1 MSSTITAL
9 SAGTTYV
16 ARVTAIDAEGNESAC
31 SGSASGVAEPD
42 FSVTP
47 STTTSFGSVAV
58 GSTADRTFTVQNT
71 STMTLSGAAS
81 VAAPYSILSGSP
93 FSLDAGSSQTVT
105 VRFQPTASGT
115 FAGNVNFTV
124 DADTISRA
132 VSGSGTGT
140 GGTTVTLSVAKS
152 GSGAG
157 TVTSA
162 PAGINCGATCS
173 RSFAL
178 GTALTLTATPAAGSV
193 FAGWTGAC
201 SGTGS
206 CAVTVNATTTATATF
221 NLAGPSSPPGEPDLP
236 RVTLLSADPGGVTF
250 ALAWTPGTGATS
262 YAYTAAFSDGI
273 AAQQGTVTA
282 PSLQLRMPYHAS
294 GAAAVG
300 FICVQS
306 LNAAGQSSSQSC
318 ASFQVPA
325 RGTAPAPVTL
335 SVTKN
340 GSGSGTVTTAPAGI
354 NCGAICSQSIVPG
367 TALTFTATPAAGS
380 VFAGWTGACSGTG
393 SCSITVNLAATATAT
408 FNLVAPPS
416 PPGEPD
422 LPRVTLLSAD
432 FGGVT
437 FALAW
442 TPATGATSYAY
453 TAAFSDGTAAQ
464 QGTVT
469 APSGQ
474 LRMPYHASGAAA
486 VGFICVRSLN
496 AAGQTSSPSCN
507 AFQVPARGTAP
518 APVTLSVTKNGSG
531 SGTVTTAPAGI
542 NCGAICSQSIVP
554 GTALTLTAT
563 PAAGS
568 VFAGWTG
575 ACSGTGSCSI
585 TVNLAATATAT
596 FNLVAPPSPPGE
608 PDLPRVTLL
617 SADSGGVTFA
627 LAWTPGTGATSYA
640 YAAAFSDGAAAQQGT
655 VTTPSLQLRMPYHAS
670 GAAAVGFV
678 CVQSLNAAGQTS
690 SPACN
695 AFQVPAGL
703 GG

>member
-71 STMTLSGAAS
+71 STTTLSGAAS
-81 VAAPYSILSGSP
+81 VAAPYRILSGSP

-193 FAGWTGAC
+193 FAGWTGGC

-318 ASFQVPA
+318 AASRFQH
-325 RGTAPAPVTL
+325 
-335 SVTKN
+335 
-340 GSGSGTVTTAPAGI
+340 AGR
-354 NCGAICSQSIVPG
+354 P
-367 TALTFTATPAAGS
+367 
-380 VFAGWTGACSGTG
+380 
-393 SCSITVNLAATATAT
+393 
-408 FNLVAPPS
+408 
-416 PPGEPD
+416 
-422 LPRVTLLSAD
+422 LL
-432 FGGVT
+432 
-437 FALAW
+437 
-442 TPATGATSYAY
+442 
-453 TAAFSDGTAAQ
+453 Q
-464 QGTVT
+464 
-469 APSGQ
+469 
-474 LRMPYHASGAAA
+474 
-486 VGFICVRSLN
+486 
-496 AAGQTSSPSCN
+496 
-507 AFQVPARGTAP
+507 
-518 APVTLSVTKNGSG
+518 
-531 SGTVTTAPAGI
+531 
-542 NCGAICSQSIVP
+542 
-554 GTALTLTAT
+554 
-563 PAAGS
+563 
-568 VFAGWTG
+568 
-575 ACSGTGSCSI
+575 
-585 TVNLAATATAT
+585 
-596 FNLVAPPSPPGE
+596 
-608 PDLPRVTLL
+608 
-617 SADSGGVTFA
+617 
-627 LAWTPGTGATSYA
+627 
-640 YAAAFSDGAAAQQGT
+640 
-655 VTTPSLQLRMPYHAS
+655 
-670 GAAAVGFV
+670 
-678 CVQSLNAAGQTS
+678 
-690 SPACN
+690 
-695 AFQVPAGL
+695 
-703 GG
+703 

>member
-1 MSSTITAL
+1 MSTTITAL
-9 SAGTTYV
+9 TVGTTYV
-16 ARVTAIDAEGNESAC
+16 ARVTAVDNRGNESAC
-31 SGSASGVAEPD
+31 SGSASGVADPD

-58 GSTADRTFTVQNT
+58 GSTAERTFTVQNT
-71 STMTLSGAAS
+71 STRTLSGAAS

-93 FSLDAGSSQTVT
+93 FSLGAGSSQTVT

-124 DADTISRA
+124 DGDTISRA

-140 GGTTVTLSVAKS
+140 GGTTVTLSVTKS

-157 TVTSA
+157 TVASA

-221 NLAGPSSPPGEPDLP
+221 NLAGPSSPLGEPDIP
-236 RVTLLSADPGGVTF
+236 SVTLLSADFSGATF

-262 YAYTAAFSDGI
+262 YAYTAAFSDGT
-273 AAQQGTVTA
+273 AAQQGAVTA

-306 LNAAGQSSSQSC
+306 LNAAGQRSSPSC
-318 ASFQVPA
+318 NSFQVPA

-340 GSGSGTVTTAPAGI
+340 GSGSGTVTAAPAGI

-367 TALTFTATPAAGS
+367 TTLTLTATPAPGS
-380 VFAGWTGACSGTG
+380 IFAGWTGACSGIG
-393 SCSITVNLAATATAT
+393 SCAITVNATITATAT
-408 FNLVAPPS
+408 FNLSAPSS
-416 PPGEPD
+416 PPGAPD
-422 LPRVTLLSAD
+422 IPSVTLLSAD
-432 FGGVT
+432 FSGAT

-442 TPATGATSYAY
+442 TPGTGATSYAY

-469 APSGQ
+469 IPSLQ

-518 APVTLSVTKNGSG
+518 AP
-531 SGTVTTAPAGI
+531 
-542 NCGAICSQSIVP
+542 
-554 GTALTLTAT
+554 
-563 PAAGS
+563 
-568 VFAGWTG
+568 
-575 ACSGTGSCSI
+575 
-585 TVNLAATATAT
+585 
-596 FNLVAPPSPPGE
+596 
-608 PDLPRVTLL
+608 
-617 SADSGGVTFA
+617 
-627 LAWTPGTGATSYA
+627 
-640 YAAAFSDGAAAQQGT
+640 
-655 VTTPSLQLRMPYHAS
+655 
-670 GAAAVGFV
+670 
-678 CVQSLNAAGQTS
+678 
-690 SPACN
+690 
-695 AFQVPAGL
+695 
-703 GG
+703 